1 MIAGSA
7 RTRTVLLTAIAMCC
21 FAANSL
27 LNRVALASEAIDPAS
42 FTLVRVL
49 SAAAILT
56 LIVTARRAARPQI
69 SSSNW
74 RSILALFA
82 YLIAFS
88 FAYTRL
94 SAGAG
99 ALVLFGSVQL
109 VMYVVALWH
118 REQLPVSSW
127 AALATAACG
136 LVYLAA
142 PGLDA
147 PDPVGMG
154 LMTVAGI
161 AWGTFSL
168 LARGSSDPVGA
179 NMANFVG
186 CVPLAAI
193 ASLFSASHFHI
204 SMPGVA
210 LGMASGAIASGLG
223 YAIWYA
229 AVKGLPRTHAAAVQ
243 LSVPVIAALGGVVLL
258 SEPVTLRLMIA
269 SIAVL
274 GGVAVVVYGQPASK
288 GA

>member
-7 RTRTVLLTAIAMCC
+7 RAATIFLTAIAMCC

-27 LNRVALASEAIDPAS
+27 LNRLALASGVIDPAS

-49 SAAAILT
+49 SAAMILT
-56 LIVTARRAARPQI
+56 LLVLARRASRPRFGSI
-69 SSSNW
+69 SW

-109 VMYVVALWH
+109 VMYIVALWH
-118 REQLPVSSW
+118 GEQLPVLSW

-147 PDPVGMG
+147 PDPVGTI
-154 LMTVAGI
+154 LMTVAGL

-168 LARGSSDPVGA
+168 LGRGSSDPVGA

-186 CVPLAAI
+186 CIPLAGI
-193 ASLFSASHFHI
+193 ASLLSASHFHI
-204 SMPGVA
+204 SVAGVMLA
-210 LGMASGAIASGLG
+210 VASGAIASGLG

-229 AVKGLPRTHAAAVQ
+229 ALKRLPRTHAAAVQ

-258 SEPVTLRLMIA
+258 SEPVTMRVVIA

-274 GGVAVVVYGQPASK
+274 GGVAVVVYGRPASK
-288 GA
+288 PA